1 MTLFKSTL
9 PGIVLAAAL
18 AVPPFAAAL
27 AAPAIAADY
36 ALDTA
41 HTQAEFTVVHLAI
54 SHVKGQIPLVS
65 GSMTTNDAGLPQTIE
80 ATFSVKD
87 LDTHDSDR
95 DRDLRSPDWFE
106 VDKYP
111 TMTFVARK
119 VDGTPKQFTVTGDLT
134 FHGVTKPVTLTATE
148 DGRMTDGR
156 GRTHIGYTA
165 TTTIDRRNW
174 NLNWGKTTP
183 GGGLIAAYDVAI
195 SVNVEAVSKR

>member
-1 MTLFKSTL
+1 MTLFNSTL
-9 PGIVLAAAL
+9 AGIVLA
-18 AVPPFAAAL
+18 VSL
-27 AAPAIAADY
+27 AAPAAAADF

-54 SHVKGQIPLVS
+54 SHVKGEIPLVS
-65 GSMTTNDAGLPQTIE
+65 GSMTANDAGLPQAIE

-87 LDTHDSDR
+87 LDTHDADR

-134 FHGVTKPVTLTATE
+134 FHGVTKSVTLTATE

-156 GRTHIGYTA
+156 GRLHIGYTA
-165 TTTIDRRNW
+165 TTTIDRRDW

-183 GGGLIAAYDVAI
+183 GGGLVAGYDVAI
-195 SVNVEAVSKR
+195 SVNVEAVAKR